1 MSELQQMNEK
11 EKKMSNLLEVTRYL
25 QNAGVMF
32 LASYD
37 GELPHVR
44 PVGFVM
50 NHNERLYLSTGVGSN
65 IYNDLHINENFEL
78 AALHPSLPMHRIR
91 VSGKANFDVTESAMT
106 KYFEL
111 NPAMKDVP
119 GICVYE
125 LTDWK
130 AIIYEG
136 PQERKEIKG

>member
-1 MSELQQMNEK
+1 
-11 EKKMSNLLEVTRYL
+11 MSNISDVIKYL
-25 QNAGVMF
+25 QNAGVMY

-37 GELPHVR
+37 GEKPHVR
-44 PVGFVM
+44 PVGFIM
-50 NHNERLYLSTGVGSN
+50 EHNEKLYLSTGVGGN
-65 IYNDLHINENFEL
+65 IYNDLNVNENFEL
-78 AALHPSLPMHRIR
+78 AAMHPTLPMHRIR
-91 VSGKANFDVTESAMT
+91 VSGKVNFNVTQDAME

-130 AIIYEG
+130 AIVYEG
-136 PQERKEIKG
+136 PEERKEITG

>member
-1 MSELQQMNEK
+1 
-11 EKKMSNLLEVTRYL
+11 MSNVSEVITYL

-37 GELPHVR
+37 GEVPHVR
-44 PVGFVM
+44 PVGFIM
-50 NHNERLYLSTGVGSN
+50 EHNEQLYLSTGIGSN
-65 IYNDLHINENFEL
+65 IFNDLHFNEHFEL
-78 AALHPSLPMHRIR
+78 AAMHPTLPMHRIR
-91 VSGKANFDVTESAMT
+91 VTGKSNFNVPESVMT

-125 LTDWK
+125 LTDWT

-136 PQERKEIKG
+136 PTERKEIKK